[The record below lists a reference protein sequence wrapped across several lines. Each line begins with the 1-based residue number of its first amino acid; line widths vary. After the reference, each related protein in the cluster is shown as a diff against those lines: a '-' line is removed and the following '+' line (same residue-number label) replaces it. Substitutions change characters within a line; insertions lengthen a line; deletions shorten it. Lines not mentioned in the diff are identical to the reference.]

1 MQIAK
6 QRGATYADFR
16 VERLRNHV
24 IVARD
29 RELQT
34 SVESET
40 VGFSVRV
47 VAKGA
52 WGFAAGID
60 LTTEAVSD
68 VTRRA
73 VEVAEA
79 LAPLNTEPVML
90 ADEPVYRDTYVSSY
104 EIDPFDVAEDQKINF
119 LLTLNERALASKL
132 IDRVTS
138 HVMLV
143 REQKYFASLAG
154 SRITQQRVRVKGD
167 LTAVRIDKSTGAFE
181 TMGNAAP
188 PAGKG
193 WEYFTTGY
201 DWNKDADEIPA
212 LLEQKMSSPSIT
224 PGRYDIVIDP
234 TNLWLTIH
242 ESIGHSTELDRVLGY
257 EANYAGT
264 SFATLDKLNTL
275 QFGAPM
281 MHVTG
286 DRQVEHGLSTIGYDD
301 EGVAAQTWDI
311 VRDGV
316 LVGYQLDR
324 QMAHKQRF
332 GRSNGC
338 AFADQAG
345 RVPLQRMPNVSLSAS
360 AKPIT
365 LTDLLSA
372 MGEGP
377 LHRRRQELVDRHAAL
392 QLSVHR
398 AEILSGPRRQDRR
411 TGEGRR
417 VSVAHDRFLELD
429 GSRRR
434 AVDLCARRRVQ
445 LRQRAARTNRARLT
459 RMPRRA
465 VQAGQ
470 HPQHRAGGG
479 LITLQD
485 TIDRVLRLS
494 KADACIVIAR
504 RVASVNIRWA
514 HNTVTTNGDAD
525 EVQLTV
531 ICHRRPPRRVG
542 DAHVLSTRA
551 ARRDGPR
558 GRSGVRAPARSA
570 RLHAAA
576 RGTRRA
582 ADWTAPPADS
592 DIHVFDPLVPQLRTL
607 YEDARR
613 ANIATFGYTEF
624 QTATTFVA
632 TSTGLRTRCTERMG
646 KVEMTGKTPDFAR
659 SSWVGQVTH
668 EFLDIDVRGMFET
681 LQQRLGWAAQRIDM
695 PAGAYEVLLEPSP
708 AADLAIAAYWFMMR
722 RDADEGRSPYSK
734 PGGGTRLGERL
745 FGDVTMYSDPDEPA
759 IETTPFHY
767 GVESG
772 SASSVFDNGLELS
785 RSEWVQRRRA
795 AESDHAALLGGEN
808 A

>member
-1 MQIAK
+1 MTTRAIDPTFLALPLDRLADVALEIAK

-16 VERLRNHV
+16 VERLRSHI

-68 VTRRA
+68 VARRA

-79 LAPLNTEPVML
+79 LAPLNTEPVTL

-104 EIDPFDVAEDQKINF
+104 EIDPFAVAEDQKINF

-201 DWNKDADEIPA
+201 DWGKDADEIPA
-212 LLEQKMSSPSIT
+212 LLEQKMASPSIT
-224 PGRYDIVIDP
+224 PGRYDIVVDP

-324 QMAHKQRF
+324 QMAHKQGF

-360 AKPIT
+360 TKPIT
-365 LTDLLSA
+365 LNDLLSA
-372 MGEGP
+372 HGRRA

-398 AEILSGPRRQDRR
+398 AEVLPGARRQDRR
-411 TGEGRR
+411 AGEGRR
-417 VSVAHDRFLELD
+417 VSVAHDRLLELD
-429 GSRRR
+429 GSRGR
-434 AVDLCARRRVQ
+434 AVDLCAWRRVQ
-445 LRQRAARTNRARLT
+445 LRQRAARPDCARLA
-459 RMPRRA
+459 RMPRGA

-470 HPQHRAGGG
+470 HPQHRAGGA

-525 EVQLTV
+525 EVQLSV
-531 ICHRRPPRRVG
+531 ISIAGRRVASVTRTYFPPERLEEIVRESEAACERRPEAPDYMPLLEG
-542 DAHVLSTRA
+542 
-551 ARRDGPR
+551 R
-558 GRSGVRAPARSA
+558 GEP
-570 RLHAAA
+570 
-576 RGTRRA
+576 
-582 ADWTAPPADS
+582 ADWNAPPADS

-607 YEDARR
+607 
-613 ANIATFGYTEF
+613 
-624 QTATTFVA
+624 
-632 TSTGLRTRCTERMG
+632 
-646 KVEMTGKTPDFAR
+646 
-659 SSWVGQVTH
+659 
-668 EFLDIDVRGMFET
+668 VRG
-681 LQQRLGWAAQRIDM
+681 RAAR
-695 PAGAYEVLLEPSP
+695 
-708 AADLAIAAYWFMMR
+708 AASRRSGMR
-722 RDADEGRSPYSK
+722 NP
-734 PGGGTRLGERL
+734 
-745 FGDVTMYSDPDEPA
+745 
-759 IETTPFHY
+759 
-767 GVESG
+767 
-772 SASSVFDNGLELS
+772 
-785 RSEWVQRRRA
+785 RRRRRSWRRRPA
-795 AESDHAALLGGEN
+795 
-808 A
+808 